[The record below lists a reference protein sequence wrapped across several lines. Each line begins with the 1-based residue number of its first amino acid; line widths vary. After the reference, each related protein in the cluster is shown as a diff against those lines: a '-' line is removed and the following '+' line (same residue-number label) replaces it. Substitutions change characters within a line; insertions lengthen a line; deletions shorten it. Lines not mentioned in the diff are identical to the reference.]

1 MRDWLAFK
9 AEWLEFALVGMLM
22 TVIFL
27 P

>member
-22 TVIFL
+22 TVIIL